1 MEAAAS
7 HRLHPSGFQV
17 TRFLLDTNV
26 ISELR
31 KTKPHG
37 AVVAWLE
44 SLSVGQIFLSAL
56 MMGELQAGVELTRRQ
71 DPAKAREIE
80 SFLASVEV
88 SFAFVPMDSDCFRE
102 WSRLMSGKPNVLRED
117 AMIAATAKVHG
128 FTVATRDEKDFKHL
142 GVEIVNPFKF
152 H

>member
-1 MEAAAS
+1 M
-7 HRLHPSGFQV
+7 

-31 KTKPHG
+31 KTRPHG

-44 SLSVGQIFLSAL
+44 TLRVEQIFLSAVT
-56 MMGELQAGVELTRRQ
+56 MGELQTGVELTRKQ
-71 DPAKAREIE
+71 DAAKAQELE
-80 SFLASVEV
+80 SWLNYVEM
-88 SFAFVPMDSDCFRE
+88 SFAFVPMDSACFRQ
-102 WSRLMSGKPNVLRED
+102 WSRLMSGKPYALRED
-117 AMIAATAKVHG
+117 AMIAATATVHG

-152 H
+152 PKA

>member
-1 MEAAAS
+1 
-7 HRLHPSGFQV
+7 V
-17 TRFLLDTNV
+17 TRFLLDANV

-44 SLSVGQIFLSAL
+44 TLRAEQIFLSAVT
-56 MMGELQAGVELTRRQ
+56 MGELQTGVELTRRQ
-71 DPAKAREIE
+71 DAAKAREME
-80 SFLASVEV
+80 SFLTSVEM
-88 SFAFVPMDSDCFRE
+88 SFAFVPMDPACFRE
-102 WSRLMSGKPNVLRED
+102 WSRLMAGKPDTLRED
-117 AMIAATAKVHG
+117 AMIAATAKIHE

-142 GVEIVNPFKF
+142 GIEIVNPFKF